1 MKLTLKTKLIGLFI
15 LLGFVPF
22 IGIGTYS
29 YLTSSSSMKQAAF
42 DQLTAI
48 REIKSNQIED
58 YFEVMKGQLK
68 TLKEDPY
75 TRNALVEFDAAFDN
89 AGKTTDSLEWKTLSA
104 KYDGRMKKIMQNFG
118 WNDLFL
124 MHHDGDIVYTVA
136 READLGKQIPNSELR
151 DSGLG
156 KAFRAAQS
164 KSAEEIVFAD
174 FEPYSP
180 SGNKPAAFM
189 MGQMRDENGD
199 LKGYVA
205 LQISLDKI
213 NNIMQERHGMGESGE
228 TYLVGSDK
236 RMRSDSFLDSVAHS
250 VEASFAGTIKKN
262 GVDTEAAREALAGK
276 TDARILKDYCGNP
289 VLSAF
294 APVDLLGSRWAILA
308 EIDESEA
315 FSAANRLRN
324 AVLIFGSIVALIIVA
339 TGWFFAKSI
348 SKPLNAIINTI
359 SSSST
364 QIAATVTQQERT
376 ASQQASSVYET
387 NTTMDELSRSS
398 SQSSHQAEE
407 ASEAAQKA
415 LELVQD
421 GTVTV
426 DKTMQS
432 MSDLKEKVSAIA
444 EQILQLSEQTSQIGA
459 ITNLVSDIANQ
470 TNLLALNAA
479 VEAARAGEH
488 GKGFA
493 VVAAEI
499 RKLADESKKSAAKI
513 NTLVGDIQK
522 ATNSTVM
529 VTEEGTKTVDAG
541 IGLTQKTALVFDK
554 VSTSIGS
561 TSTNVQQ
568 ITLNIRQQASAVQ
581 QVVAAMN
588 TINTGAN
595 ETASGLSQTKTG
607 VELLHSVSNNLKALV

>member
-29 YLTSSSSMKQAAF
+29 YLTSSSAMRQSAF
-42 DQLTAI
+42 DKLTAI
-48 REIKSNQIED
+48 REIKSNQIKD
-58 YFEVMKGQLK
+58 YFEVMKGQLDA
-68 TLKEDPY
+68 LKGDPY
-75 TRNALVEFDAAFDN
+75 SRNAMLEFYAAYES
-89 AGKTTDSLEWKTLSA
+89 AGNTTDSIEWKTLAA
-104 KYDGRMKKIMQNFG
+104 KYDGRLKDIMDDFG
-118 WNDLFL
+118 WYDLFFI
-124 MHHDGDIVYTVA
+124 HHGGDIVYTVA
-136 READLGKQIPNSELR
+136 QEADLGMQITNSELR

-156 KAFRAAQS
+156 KAFRASQS
-164 KSAEEIVFAD
+164 RSAEEIVFAD

-180 SGNKPAAFM
+180 SGDKPTAFM
-189 MGQMRDENGD
+189 IGQMRDENGE
-199 LKGYVA
+199 LQGYIA
-205 LQISLDKI
+205 FQIPLDKI
-213 NNIMQERHGMGESGE
+213 NNIMQERSGMGQTGE
-228 TYLVGSDK
+228 TILVGGDK
-236 RMRSDSFLDSVAHS
+236 RMRSDSFVDSAGHS
-250 VEASFAGTIKKN
+250 VEASFAGSIENN
-262 GVDTEAAREALAGK
+262 GVDTDAIRDGLAGK
-276 TDARILKDYCGNP
+276 NGTDIISDYLGNS
-289 VLSAF
+289 VLVSYM
-294 APVDLLGSRWAILA
+294 PVDLFGTRWVIVAKINEA
-308 EIDESEA
+308 EA
-315 FSAANRLRN
+315 FGPANSLRN
-324 AVLIFGSIVALIIVA
+324 AVLIFGGIVALLIVA
-339 TGWFFAKSI
+339 VGWFFANSI

-364 QIAATVTQQERT
+364 QISATVSQQERT
-376 ASQQASSVYET
+376 ATQQAASVNET

-407 ASEAAQKA
+407 ASDAAHKA
-415 LELVQD
+415 LELVK
-421 GTVTV
+421 GGAVTV
-426 DKTMQS
+426 DKTMQG
-432 MSDLKEKVSAIA
+432 MSDLKEKVGAIA

-541 IGLTQKTALVFDK
+541 IGLTQKTAQAFDE

-568 ITLNIRQQASAVQ
+568 IALNIQQQASAVQ

-588 TINTGAN
+588 TINTGAK

-607 VELLHSVSNNLKALV
+607 VELLHNASNSLKVLV

>member
-29 YLTSSSSMKQAAF
+29 YITSSSAMKQAAF

-48 REIKSNQIED
+48 REIKSNQIKD
-58 YFEVMKGQLK
+58 YFEVMKGQLNA
-68 TLKEDPY
+68 LKEDPY
-75 TRNALVEFDAAFDN
+75 ARNAMLEFNAAFEA
-89 AGKTTDSLEWKTLSA
+89 AGNTTDSIEWKTLA
-104 KYDGRMKKIMQNFG
+104 AQYDGRLKDIMDDFG
-118 WNDLFL
+118 WYDLFL
-124 MHHDGDIVYTVA
+124 IHHDGGIVYTVS
-136 READLGKQIPNSELR
+136 RETDLGMQIPNSELR

-156 KAFRAAQS
+156 KAFRAS
-164 KSAEEIVFAD
+164 KSMGAEEIVFAD

-180 SGNKPAAFM
+180 SGDKPAAFM
-189 MGQMRDENGD
+189 IGQMRDEHGE

-205 LQISLDKI
+205 FQIPLDKI
-213 NNIMQERHGMGESGE
+213 NNIMQERSGMGQTGE
-228 TYLVGSDK
+228 TILVGGDK
-236 RMRSDSFLDSVAHS
+236 RMRSDSFVDSAGHS
-250 VEASFAGTIKKN
+250 VEASFAGSIEKN
-262 GVDTEAAREALAGK
+262 GVDTVAIREGLAGK
-276 TDARILKDYCGNP
+276 NGTDIIFDYLGNSVLVSYMP
-289 VLSAF
+289 VE
-294 APVDLLGSRWAILA
+294 LLGTRWVLVAKINEA
-308 EIDESEA
+308 EA
-315 FSAANRLRN
+315 FGTSNSLRS
-324 AVLIFGSIVALIIVA
+324 AVLIFGGIVALIIVA
-339 TGWFFAKSI
+339 TGWFFANSI

-364 QIAATVTQQERT
+364 QISATVSQQERT
-376 ASQQASSVYET
+376 AAQQSSSVNET

-415 LELVQD
+415 LELVKE

-426 DKTMQS
+426 DKTMLG
-432 MSDLKEKVSAIA
+432 MSDLKEKVGAIA

-541 IGLTQKTALVFDK
+541 IGLTQKTAQAFDE
-554 VSTSIGS
+554 VATSIGS

-568 ITLNIRQQASAVQ
+568 IALNIQQQASAVQ

-588 TINTGAN
+588 TINTGAK
-595 ETASGLSQTKTG
+595 ETASGLTQTKTG
-607 VELLHSVSNNLKALV
+607 VDQLHSASNNLKSLV